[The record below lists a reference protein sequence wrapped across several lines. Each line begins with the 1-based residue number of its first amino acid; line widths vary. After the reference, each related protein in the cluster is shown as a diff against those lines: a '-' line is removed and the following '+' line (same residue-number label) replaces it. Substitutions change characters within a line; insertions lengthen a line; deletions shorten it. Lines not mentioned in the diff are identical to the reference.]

1 MKNAVPILFF
11 FFFFKQKAGGDLCLP
26 LASAIYIQNAKVN
39 GRNLYYFN
47 YFLFSL

>member
-1 MKNAVPILFF
+1 MYEKCCPYLIIFF
-11 FFFFKQKAGGDLCLP
+11 LKQKAGGDLCLP

-39 GRNLYYFN
+39 GRNLYYFS